1 MCSSDCDV
9 DGVIDGSGSDGSGN
23 TDGSGSDDGTDGSGS
38 SDGSGSDGSESDS
51 SDQQEDQA
59 DEDDLLWAS
68 YPLHGEVDTNPQFKS
83 ALTSGGLL
91 LDLSVCTV

>member
-1 MCSSDCDV
+1 MLCSSDCD
-9 DGVIDGSGSDGSGN
+9 IDGS
-23 TDGSGSDDGTDGSGS
+23 GTDGSGS
-38 SDGSGSDGSESDS
+38 SDGSGSDDGSDGSESDS